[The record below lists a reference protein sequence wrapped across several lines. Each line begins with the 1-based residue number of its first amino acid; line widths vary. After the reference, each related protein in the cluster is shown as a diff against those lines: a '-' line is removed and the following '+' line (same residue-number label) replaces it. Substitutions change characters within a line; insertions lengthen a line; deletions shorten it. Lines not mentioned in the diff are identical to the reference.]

1 MSHKLKIAVIWEQA
15 EWGGVDSY
23 LDYLLN
29 SWPSTDHSFI
39 VIHNSSNKG
48 AIRLKSL
55 LKNNNKVLFKD
66 FESCFNYHKS
76 IGLLSKLAK
85 IANYSITPLLFICS
99 ILKYRKLFTHEKYD
113 IVLGQNGG
121 YPGSYGV
128 LSSMFGAKMAGVKV
142 RTLVIHH
149 AAVKANFMHGWFRI
163 IMERSIGRALTSLV
177 AVSQVTKDTLIRN
190 TYITDTQQC
199 HVVVIDNG
207 VPKNSKMDIIK
218 KNNNG
223 KFTIGMLGRLESYK
237 GHDDLL
243 CGLSLLPQD
252 VLGKI
257 NVKFIGAYSEDDY
270 ERVQDLINKLHLQD
284 VVKIDGYVDEEI
296 TNIIADLDLLAMLTK
311 TFEGFGLSII
321 EALHQNVPVLATNV
335 GVIPELYPSGGE
347 LIVDVGD
354 YDGIAHAIKKVV
366 SNKDHSFIDDSVK
379 EKLYKYD
386 SKYMS
391 YRYHQHLM
399 FEYNKVTWSD
409 GLEQPS

>member
-1 MSHKLKIAVIWEQA
+1 MSHKLKIAIIWEQA

-55 LKNNNKVLFKD
+55 LKNNNKVLFKE

-85 IANYSITPLLFICS
+85 IVNYSATPLLFICS
-99 ILKYRKLFTHEKYD
+99 ILKYRKLFKHEKYD

-149 AAVKANFMHGWFRI
+149 AAVKPNFMHGWFRM

-190 TYITDTQQC
+190 TYITDAQQC

-207 VPKNSKMDIIK
+207 VPKTSKIDK
-218 KNNNG
+218 KNSNNG

-243 CGLSLLPQD
+243 CALSLLPQD

-257 NVKFIGAYSEDDY
+257 NVKFIGGYSEDDY
-270 ERVQDLINKLHLQD
+270 ERVQHLINKLHLQD
-284 VVKIDGYVDEEI
+284 VVKIVGYVDEEI
-296 TNIIADLDLLAMLTK
+296 SNIIADLDLLAMLTK

-347 LIVDVGD
+347 LIVDVGN

-399 FEYNKVTWSD
+399 FEYNKV
-409 GLEQPS
+409 